1 MGYSS
6 NEHSNFYDMQLL
18 IEDSHLF
25 LFMGV
30 HILRA
35 CMQCPQR
42 APETGVKD
50 GPESPGVWRWEPNS
64 LCSALLSRLRP
75 LLYAAFF

>member
-1 MGYSS
+1 
-6 NEHSNFYDMQLL
+6 MQLL
-18 IEDSHLF
+18 IDDSHLF

-50 GPESPGVWRWEPNS
+50 GPESPGVWVLGTEQPVLCPAEPS
-64 LCSALLSRLRP
+64 PSFVICSFFLSILS
-75 LLYAAFF
+75 AI